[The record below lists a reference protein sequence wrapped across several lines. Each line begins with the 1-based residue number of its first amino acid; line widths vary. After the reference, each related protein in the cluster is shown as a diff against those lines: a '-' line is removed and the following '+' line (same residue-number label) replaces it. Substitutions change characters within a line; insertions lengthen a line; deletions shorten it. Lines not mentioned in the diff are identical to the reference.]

1 MFSYHATMLYA
12 FILVEQLA
20 TGMTLQDSM
29 FFFRRTSSFPTTKNG
44 KCNPKP

>member
-20 TGMTLQDSM
+20 TGMTLQDNM